1 MAQNFSELANFLW
14 SVADLLR
21 GDYKQADYGK
31 VILPFTLLRRLDCV
45 LESTKGDVLAEVE
58 KRKES
63 GVNLEPFLK
72 RKSKQ
77 PFYNTSPFTLPGLL
91 ADQKHIRPNMVS
103 YLGEFSEDA
112 RDVFERFK
120 FTERVAEL
128 EEKDLLYQLVQKFAT
143 IDLHPGV
150 VPNETMGLVFEELI
164 RKFAEASNET
174 AGEHFTPREVIQL
187 IVHCLFAGDDEA
199 LAKPGVVR
207 SLYDPTAGTGG
218 ILSVGEATARA
229 INSSSVIRLFGQ
241 ELNDESYAICKADML
256 IKGQDPKNIVRGNT
270 LSADG
275 FAGEKFDYGAAN
287 PPFGVDWKKVQ
298 DVVKAEHENRGYA
311 GRFGPGLPRISDG
324 SLLFLM
330 HLIAKMRPAAEG
342 GGRIGIVLNG
352 SPLFTGDA
360 GSGESEI
367 RRWILENDLLEAII
381 ALPNDLF
388 YNTGIATYIWILSN
402 HKKQDRKGKVQL
414 IDATRMYAKMK
425 KSLGNKRVYIT
436 DEQLEEIVRVYS
448 GNVDQATFSN
458 EFTAVAK
465 RGAEAVASEDEPRV
479 VSKVFDNTF
488 FGYRRVTV
496 DRPPQPGKELKVK
509 LKKGKKPFD
518 PELRDTE
525 NIPLAESID
534 EYMKRE
540 VLPHVPDAYVNTEVV
555 DEKDGQVGKV
565 GYEINFNRY
574 FYVYKPPRAP
584 HVIAEEIREMEV
596 RFVELMKGVLA

>member
-45 LESTKGDVLAEVE
+45 LEGTKKDVLSEYK

-63 GVNLEPFLK
+63 GVNLDPFLK

-77 PFYNTSPFTLPGLL
+77 AFYNTSEFTLPGLL
-91 ADQKHIRPNMVS
+91 ADQKHVRQNLVA

-128 EEKDLLYQLVQKFAT
+128 EDKDLLFMLVQKFAN
-143 IDLHPGV
+143 IDLHPDA

-174 AGEHFTPREVIQL
+174 AGEHFTPREVIHL
-187 IVHCLFAGDDEA
+187 IVQALFAGDDEA
-199 LAKPGVVR
+199 LSKPGVVR
-207 SLYDPTAGTGG
+207 SMYDPTAGTGG
-218 ILSVGEATARA
+218 ILSVGEAVARS
-229 INSSSVIRLFGQ
+229 INKSAVIRLFGQ

-270 LSADG
+270 LSSDG
-275 FAGEKFDYGAAN
+275 FPNDRFDYGAAN
-287 PPFGVDWKKVQ
+287 PPFGVDWKKVL
-298 DVVKAEHENRGYA
+298 DFVKGEYEKKGFA
-311 GRFGPGLPRISDG
+311 GRFGPGLPRVSDG

-330 HLIAKMRPAAEG
+330 HLISKMRPAAEG

-367 RRWILENDLLEAII
+367 RRWVLENDLLEAII
-381 ALPNDLF
+381 ALPTDLF

-402 HKKQDRKGKVQL
+402 HKKADRKGKVQL

-436 DEQLEEIVRVYS
+436 DAQIDEIVKAYA
-448 GNVDQATFSN
+448 GNSDQATFAN
-458 EFTAVAK
+458 EFVEPAK
-465 RGAEAVASEDEPRV
+465 NGNGRGEPEPPRI
-479 VSKVFDNTF
+479 VSKVFDSKF
-488 FGYRRVTV
+488 FGYRKVTV
-496 DRPPQPGKELKVK
+496 DRPPRPGKPAPKP
-509 LKKGKKPFD
+509 KKGQRPYD

-525 NIPLAESID
+525 NVPLTEDISA
-534 EYMKRE
+534 YMKRE
-540 VLPHVPDAYVNTEVV
+540 VLPHVPDAFVAEDVR

-574 FYVYKPPRAP
+574 FYVYKPPRKP
-584 HVIAEEIREMEV
+584 TVIAKEIADMET
-596 RFVELMKGVLA
+596 RFLELMKGVVA